1 MRVQAAVIVL
11 VFSIL
16 DRKSLA
22 EVESTFAPLI
32 RQNAPK
38 TAILLVGQDNDA
50 RARGTEETSIQDA
63 QDAAGRI
70 GAKCYIEC
78 SSATGDW
85 VNTVFLEA
93 VKVVYQSLHPDLDT
107 APLVSLI
114 PRANIPTEPPRTP
127 ARGEQMDVP
136 ANTNVTAAG
145 TAAAAPTAYAA
156 AAANAVRDT
165 FDAMDVCPD
174 DEKVLHERWSLEAQ
188 REQLQQELARIAFE
202 METNAKR
209 SRDEVAIAHKDC
221 VLLKERWLGRSVR
234 SGPLPCRKAA
244 VRG

>member
-85 VNTVFLEA
+85 VNTVF
-93 VKVVYQSLHPDLDT
+93 
-107 APLVSLI
+107 I
-114 PRANIPTEPPRTP
+114 PI
-127 ARGEQMDVP
+127 
-136 ANTNVTAAG
+136 
-145 TAAAAPTAYAA
+145 
-156 AAANAVRDT
+156 
-165 FDAMDVCPD
+165 
-174 DEKVLHERWSLEAQ
+174 
-188 REQLQQELARIAFE
+188 
-202 METNAKR
+202 
-209 SRDEVAIAHKDC
+209 
-221 VLLKERWLGRSVR
+221 
-234 SGPLPCRKAA
+234 
-244 VRG
+244 